1 MKRFCSAGGVEH
13 VSRAPG
19 DRSRVVRLGEAE
31 AAIPREAGQRAASV
45 MQRGTLDVKL
55 SCPVP
60 PNHQTPHAQDE
71 IYVPA

>member
-1 MKRFCSAGGVEH
+1 
-13 VSRAPG
+13 
-19 DRSRVVRLGEAE
+19 
-31 AAIPREAGQRAASV
+31 